1 MVYGRLM
8 FANDYEGAYPE
19 YVLNDVRII
28 RAGRTPC
35 IVCGHPT
42 GDCSDNPS
50 VAPRQIIGD
59 DMFRRSQKS
68 ESEVLVLED
77 LFDTVQITPKT
88 STRVLVARAG
98 TYISRSKAIEFGL
111 IAP

>member
-1 MVYGRLM
+1 MVYGRSM
-8 FANDYEGAYPE
+8 FANNFEGVYPE
-19 YVLNDVRII
+19 YVLKDVRIV
-28 RAGRTPC
+28 RATRTPC
-35 IVCGHPT
+35 IICGHPT
-42 GDCSDNPS
+42 GDCTDSTA
-50 VAPRQIIGD
+50 VKPRQIIGD
-59 DMFRRSQKS
+59 DMFRRPDRS
-68 ESEVLVLED
+68 EPEVLVLED